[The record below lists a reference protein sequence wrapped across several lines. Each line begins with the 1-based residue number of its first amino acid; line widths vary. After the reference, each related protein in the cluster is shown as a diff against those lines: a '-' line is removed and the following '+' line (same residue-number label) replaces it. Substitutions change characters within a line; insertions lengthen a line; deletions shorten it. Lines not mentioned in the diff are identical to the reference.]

1 MCYLGAFSD
10 SNVFSALKAKND
22 NTTESETSSALMP
35 INFTFKVHGV
45 SGIRR
50 GDMFKVRG
58 IPSAYDKGFFQ
69 VLSVKHSLQGME
81 WTTEVT
87 GGYRNSK

>member
-1 MCYLGAFSD
+1 MGAFSD
-10 SNVFSALKAKND
+10 SNVFSALKNGHDEINEKN
-22 NTTESETSSALMP
+22 TSSPLMP

-50 GDMFKVRG
+50 GDMFKVNG
-58 IPSAYDKGFFQ
+58 IPSMYNNGFFQ

-87 GGYRNSK
+87 GGYRNN